1 MTNRTKFVAV
11 LTIAFAAVPLA
22 FAQASAGQTA
32 DAQTKTTAVVPEDQQ
47 PTSSQLDRLFEVMRI
62 KEQLASTTK
71 MMPQLIQ
78 QQMAQQMDELQKD
91 HPELARLTPAQKE
104 AAGKVMGKFMSQAL
118 TLFTADDVIADMKTI
133 YQRHLT
139 GNDVEN
145 LITFYGSPSGQH
157 MLDMVPVVMQEF
169 LPNFMQKMQ
178 GKMRPLLA
186 EMAKEMAEIAQA
198 PASDD
203 KPAAARPDQPK

>member
-1 MTNRTKFVAV
+1 MTKRSKFVAV
-11 LTIAFAAVPLA
+11 LTIAFAAAPLS
-22 FAQASAGQTA
+22 FTQAPDGQTA
-32 DAQTKTTAVVPEDQQ
+32 DAQPKATAVVPVDQQ
-47 PTSSQLDRLFEVMRI
+47 PTSSQLDRLFDVMRI

-71 MMPQLIQ
+71 MMPQLVQ

-91 HPELARLTPAQKE
+91 HPELASLTPAQKE

-118 TLFTADDVIADMKTI
+118 TLFTADEVIADMKAI

-145 LITFYGSPSGQH
+145 LITFYGSTSGQH

-169 LPNFMQKMQ
+169 MPNFMQKMQ

-186 EMAKEMAEIAQA
+186 EMAKELAQIAQA
-198 PASDD
+198 PASED
-203 KPAAARPDQPK
+203 KPAAAKPDQPR